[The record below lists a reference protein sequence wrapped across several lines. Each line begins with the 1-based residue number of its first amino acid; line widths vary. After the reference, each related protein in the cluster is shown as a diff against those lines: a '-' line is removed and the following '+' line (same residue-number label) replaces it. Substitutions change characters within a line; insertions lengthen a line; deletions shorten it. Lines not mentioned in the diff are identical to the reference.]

1 MENKQNKHDKNH
13 MTEADK
19 NGKQPQQTTTT
30 NASSQKTTSHV
41 KQNNNKK
48 FWKKPVIAELTK
60 IKAKEVR
67 EDIEM
72 YRQGYVN
79 SDIPEAMKEAI
90 AEIQYLKRTAIA
102 DEFINEQIEEIMAE
116 YAGEEPILKEV
127 ANERIAGLYEE
138 LWYYNIEK
146 SKYTELALTERENEM
161 FFEVPQDRKDPVHR
175 IIIGEIIGYIVELKI
190 ADS

>member
-13 MTEADK
+13 VMEADK
-19 NGKQPQQTTTT
+19 NGKQLQQTTTT
-30 NASSQKTTSHV
+30 NTSSQKTTSHV
-41 KQNNNKK
+41 KQNNNRK

-79 SDIPEAMKEAI
+79 SDTPEAMKEAI
-90 AEIQYLKRTAIA
+90 ADIQYLKKTAIM
-102 DEFINEQIEEIMAE
+102 DELINAEIEEIMAE

-127 ANERIAGLYEE
+127 ANERIVELYEE
-138 LWYYNIEK
+138 
-146 SKYTELALTERENEM
+146 
-161 FFEVPQDRKDPVHR
+161 
-175 IIIGEIIGYIVELKI
+175 
-190 ADS
+190 